1 MSAKINTYKYNFKV
15 GNKIIHGD
23 QFSIQSEDTSQS
35 YENIASSSTIF
46 ISGFSA
52 NGKPWIAR
60 LDIIKFVKAC
70 QKALVSLETA
80 FYAES

>member
-1 MSAKINTYKYNFKV
+1 MPTKRDTYKYNFKV
-15 GNKIIHGD
+15 GNKIIHGN

-35 YENIASSSTIF
+35 YENIAFTSTIS

-70 QKALVSLETA
+70 QKALVFLETA

>member
-1 MSAKINTYKYNFKV
+1 MSAKNNTYKYNFKV

-46 ISGFSA
+46 ISGFSLMV
-52 NGKPWIAR
+52 NWIAR